1 MGNGL
6 TFVVRPN
13 SQIRLAESS
22 IAADFPIISP
32 AGRLAGLEAVIQKVA
47 ADTLRH
53 EGKAGGKI
61 AQPQLAG
68 CAIRCM
74 RRKSRMLGEK
84 PSDHD
89 SFRSSWGV

>member
-1 MGNGL
+1 MGSGL

-53 EGKAGGKI
+53 EGKAGGQNSAASASQLRNPVHA
-61 AQPQLAG
+61 AQVENA
-68 CAIRCM
+68 
-74 RRKSRMLGEK
+74 
-84 PSDHD
+84 
-89 SFRSSWGV
+89 

>member
-6 TFVVRPN
+6 IFVVRPN

-47 ADTLRH
+47 ADTLR
-53 EGKAGGKI
+53 
-61 AQPQLAG
+61 
-68 CAIRCM
+68 
-74 RRKSRMLGEK
+74 RKSRRQNSAAAARRLCNPVHAAQVK
-84 PSDHD
+84 NA
-89 SFRSSWGV
+89 W